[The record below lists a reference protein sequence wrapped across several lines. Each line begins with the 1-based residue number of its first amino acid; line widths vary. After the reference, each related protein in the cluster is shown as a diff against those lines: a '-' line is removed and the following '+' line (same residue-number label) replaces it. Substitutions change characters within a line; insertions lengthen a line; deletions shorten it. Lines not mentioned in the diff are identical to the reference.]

1 MRTRTGSRL
10 RRTFRLRDGVHA
22 VRTREGRTA
31 LVVWPHSERLGAL
44 TDGQSS
50 GLRGLGSDRTV
61 DELAALCT
69 AEEADDLLTRLAAGG
84 WLITTLTWQGRA
96 LFSSWPT
103 WPGRPPAV
111 AGGPTGRR
119 LSRLASVRRDGE
131 DHVVESA
138 VASRLVRLH
147 DERLVGALVRAYA
160 PEAVPNG
167 VPPEAAAALW
177 DELAGSGLLE
187 CDAESDEFR
196 LAQWSHHELAF
207 HHGSR
212 LRSDHTMGVDF
223 GGTYWARGQ
232 FPPPPGRH
240 PVWTGAPVPLPRP
253 DLERLRI
260 QDPPLSA
267 VVEDRRSV
275 RAHDDDHPIG
285 LTELGEFLYRTA
297 RVRRT
302 AQDGGLQVSSRPV
315 PAGGGCHETELYV
328 VVRAVDGL
336 PAGMYHYDPYD
347 HVLRAVPS
355 APAAVRAL
363 MTASAAGMDP
373 GGPPQVLLVLAT
385 RFGRLA
391 WKYRSM
397 AYALTLKHV
406 GVLYQAMYLA
416 ATAMGLA
423 PCALGVGD
431 PDVFA
436 AATGLDRCEET
447 SVGEFALGSLAA
459 PDRGK
464 GAADE
469 AETA

>member
-10 RRTFRLRDGVHA
+10 RRAFRLRDGVHA
-22 VRTREGRTA
+22 VRTLEGETV
-31 LVVWPHSERLGAL
+31 LVVWPHSERLGTL
-44 TDGQSS
+44 TEGQRAVLH
-50 GLRGLGSDRTV
+50 GLASDRTV
-61 DELAALCT
+61 EGLTPLCP
-69 AEEADDLLTRLAAGG
+69 AEEADGLLTRLVAGG
-84 WLITTLTWQGRA
+84 WVITTLTCEGRA

-103 WPGRPPAV
+103 WPGRPRALAGVSV
-111 AGGPTGRR
+111 ARR
-119 LSRLASVRRDGE
+119 LSRLASVRRDGQ
-131 DHVVESA
+131 DYVVESA
-138 VASRLVRLH
+138 IASRLVRLH
-147 DERLVGALVRAYA
+147 DKRLVGAVVRTND

-187 CDAESDEFR
+187 SDEESEELR

-207 HHGSR
+207 HQDSR

-240 PVWTGAPVPLPRP
+240 PVWTGAPMPLPRP
-253 DLERLRI
+253 DLDRLRA

-275 RAHDDDHPIG
+275 RVHDDDHPIC
-285 LTELGEFLYRTA
+285 LAELGEFLYRTV
-297 RVRRT
+297 RVRHT
-302 AQDGGLQVSSRPV
+302 GDDGGLQVSSRPT
-315 PAGGGCHETELYV
+315 PAGGGCHEIELYA
-328 VVRAVDGL
+328 VVRQVGGL

-347 HVLRAVPS
+347 HVLRSVPS

-373 GGPPQVLLVLAT
+373 GGSPQVLLVLAT

-406 GVLYQAMYLA
+406 GVLHQAMYLA

-431 PDVFA
+431 SDVFA

-447 SVGEFALGSLAA
+447 SVGEFALGSLPE

>member
-10 RRTFRLRDGVHA
+10 RRAFRLRDGVQA
-22 VRTREGRTA
+22 VRTRVGETV
-31 LVVWPHSERLGAL
+31 LVVWPHSERLGTL
-44 TDGQSS
+44 TEGQSAV
-50 GLRGLGSDRTV
+50 LRGLGSDRTV
-61 DELAALCT
+61 DDLAALCP
-69 AEEADDLLTRLAAGG
+69 AGEAHELLARLAAGG
-84 WLITTLTWQGRA
+84 WVITTLTCEGRA

-103 WPGRPPAV
+103 WPGRPRAV
-111 AGGPTGRR
+111 AAGPTGRR
-119 LSRLASVRRDGE
+119 LSRLAWVRREGE

-147 DERLVGALVRAYA
+147 DERLFGALVRTGA
-160 PEAVPNG
+160 PDAVPSG
-167 VPPEAAAALW
+167 VPAEAAAALW

-187 CDAESDEFR
+187 SDAESEELR

-212 LRSDHTMGVDF
+212 LRSEHTTGVDF
-223 GGTYWARGQ
+223 GGTYWARGR

-240 PVWTGAPVPLPRP
+240 PVWTGTPIPLPSP
-253 DLERLRI
+253 DLERLRV

-275 RAHDDDHPIG
+275 RAHDDDRPIG
-285 LTELGEFLYRTA
+285 LPELGEFLYRTA

-302 AQDGGLQVSSRPV
+302 AEDGGLQVSSRPT
-315 PAGGGCHETELYV
+315 PAGGGCHEIELYA
-328 VVRAVDGL
+328 VVRVVDGV

-355 APAAVRAL
+355 SPAAVRAL
-363 MTASAAGMDP
+363 MAASAAGMGP
-373 GGPPQVLLVLAT
+373 GGAPQVLLVLAT

-436 AATGLDRCEET
+436 AATGLDGCEET
-447 SVGEFALGSLAA
+447 SVGEFALGSLAV
-459 PDRGK
+459 PERGK